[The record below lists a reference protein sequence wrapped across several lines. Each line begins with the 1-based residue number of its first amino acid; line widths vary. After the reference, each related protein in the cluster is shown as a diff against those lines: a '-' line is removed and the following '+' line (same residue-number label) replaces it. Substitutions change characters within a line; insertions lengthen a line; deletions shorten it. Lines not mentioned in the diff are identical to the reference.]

1 MPKEKWVINQMN
13 SHFQQA
19 RVPAQQCTLT
29 SPRSSS
35 DAGTVAND
43 PVRKSSDFTGV
54 QHFQVELSM
63 NQVYQL
69 SENDKE
75 NILDNGSTMSLFR
88 DPSLVSDVAMATWPI
103 EIATNAGRRIVTHKA
118 KVDGFGEVWYN
129 EDAIANIFSLKDLI
143 KKHKVTFD
151 SSKENAFIVH
161 RKNDIIKF
169 PANKLGLYTYEVPG
183 SKAAVKPSYLIDTVK
198 ENRAGYTQGQF
209 NRAVRAREL
218 YHLLGAPTLENYKG
232 FIKMNGVHNCPVRL
246 QDIKIAENIFGP
258 DMATLKGRSTRPR
271 PKPVLEDWIE
281 LPKEIMRK
289 HAEIELCM
297 DIMFINGVKLMT
309 AIDRTIRF
317 RSVVPV

>member
-1 MPKEKWVINQMN
+1 MLGAPTLENYKEI
-13 SHFQQA
+13 
-19 RVPAQQCTLT
+19 
-29 SPRSSS
+29 
-35 DAGTVAND
+35 
-43 PVRKSSDFTGV
+43 
-54 QHFQVELSM
+54 
-63 NQVYQL
+63 
-69 SENDKE
+69 
-75 NILDNGSTMSLFR
+75 ILDYGSTMSLFR

-209 NRAVRAREL
+209 KRAVRAREL
-218 YHLLGAPTLENYKG
+218 YHLLGAPTLENYKN
-232 FIKMNGVHNCPVRL
+232 FIKMNGVQNCPVRL
-246 QDIKIAENIFGP
+246 EDI
-258 DMATLKGRSTRPR
+258 
-271 PKPVLEDWIE
+271 
-281 LPKEIMRK
+281 
-289 HAEIELCM
+289 
-297 DIMFINGVKLMT
+297 
-309 AIDRTIRF
+309 
-317 RSVVPV
+317 

>member
-1 MPKEKWVINQMN
+1 MMMRERMDYTYKETSNKSGSKDKEKDGDKEKSKTTEKVEFATSFAQIAHGKKTCFICGGPHFKNDCPLKDSVPKEKWVINQMN

-19 RVPAQQCTLT
+19 RVTAQQCTLT

-35 DAGTVAND
+35 DDGTVASD
-43 PVRKSSDFTGV
+43 PVRRNSDWTGV

-75 NILDNGSTMSLFR
+75 IILDNGSTMSLFR

-118 KVDGFGEVWYN
+118 KADGFGQVWYN

-169 PANKLGLYTYEVPG
+169 PSNKLGLYTYEVPG
-183 SKAAVKPSYLIDTVK
+183 SKAA
-198 ENRAGYTQGQF
+198 
-209 NRAVRAREL
+209 
-218 YHLLGAPTLENYKG
+218 
-232 FIKMNGVHNCPVRL
+232 
-246 QDIKIAENIFGP
+246 
-258 DMATLKGRSTRPR
+258 
-271 PKPVLEDWIE
+271 
-281 LPKEIMRK
+281 
-289 HAEIELCM
+289 
-297 DIMFINGVKLMT
+297 
-309 AIDRTIRF
+309 
-317 RSVVPV
+317 